1 MTKHLPLLGHRMT
14 RIFPIL
20 LFIGLAWGQET
31 QDLADYYFGNSDNY
45 QTLDVDV
52 REILDSELSQIYE
65 DANTK
70 LQNLFQFQTER
81 IEKHLVSTRF
91 NEGLWLGAV
100 MQMKN
105 PTVLETEL
113 SKPYFTQYFYEEES
127 IIENRI
133 VKLSNDVCFATNHK
147 CMVEGNFENGIS
159 TKQIIIGSKQPL
171 WNEVVK
177 RYGYAEL
184 GKMQFPKD
192 SLHRMRIVDAYF
204 KAEFVG
210 RNKCILSSRTVGKE
224 AGFNFYNI
232 EAIDSTSTRKIKH
245 PKSNYFCNYKTH
257 FGTYNIDEVDYNI
270 LTGKK
275 EPMINISIDNYN
287 LSISL
292 YDVEAKAK
300 ESISSTF
307 EGYKSIFDNM
317 IDDLIKPKLEQE
329 KLNQRTEILDRL
341 EIPRKDANI
350 LRNVLRDIIQSIKD
364 EASKKLYWSTED
376 VKHKKI
382 KRNGSTLRLKNY
394 KPTTVTLYHNGE
406 LYSRIYNKK
415 GKIKLDGI
423 NPNHNYDVYVAQKE
437 SSDSFKFATML
448 DIKGTELDKEFF
460 LSFKRVFGKSQ
471 TKSEYLE
478 SLISYYWRPEGVDSH
493 YKESLHKKNSFKR
506 LKPYCSLHV
515 KILKTENDD
524 DRKGMSPYRCPS
536 QWDGDCRSSWLQSY
550 YADDVG
556 SYNAFVETRFG
567 FRPFNALNKKL
578 YFPLV
583 NEYIIENKI
592 NFHGEFSE
600 EYYSAL
606 LEELYMVI
614 ICETSFLR
622 FLYYKELG
630 LEFGSLP
637 PGHNEFRYYEELGLE
652 FESFLESEESCLCYE
667 GIYDSWK
674 KNSSFIN

>member
-1 MTKHLPLLGHRMT
+1 MKKYLPL
-14 RIFPIL
+14 F

-133 VKLSNDVCFATNHK
+133 VKLSNDVCFASDHK

-192 SLHRMRIVDAYF
+192 SLHRMRVVDAYYE
-204 KAEFVG
+204 AEFVG
-210 RNKCILSSRTVGKE
+210 RDKCILSSRKVGKKK
-224 AGFNFYNI
+224 GFNFYNI
-232 EAIDSTSTRKIKH
+232 DAIDSTSIRKIKL
-245 PKSNYFCNYKTH
+245 PKSNYFGNYKTH

-300 ESISSTF
+300 ESISNTF
-307 EGYKSIFDNM
+307 EGYKSIINNM

-423 NPNHNYDVYVAQKE
+423 NPNHNYDVYVAHKE
-437 SSDSFKFATML
+437 SSDSFKFASKL
-448 DIKGTELDKEFF
+448 DIKGIELDKYFIYDGYYKK
-460 LSFKRVFGKSQ
+460 SYDINDARFGKSQ

-506 LKPYCSLHV
+506 LKPYCSAHV
-515 KILKTENDD
+515 KILKTKIDDEKLVCPYSDSGYSDSSCRSNWVQSYDD
-524 DRKGMSPYRCPS
+524 D
-536 QWDGDCRSSWLQSY
+536 
-550 YADDVG
+550 
-556 SYNAFVETRFG
+556 FVKTNSG
-567 FRPFNALNKKL
+567 FRPFTTLNKKL
-578 YFPLV
+578 YFPFV
-583 NEYIIENKI
+583 NKYINENKI
-592 NFHGEFSE
+592 DFHGEFSE

-622 FLYYKELG
+622 FLYYEELG

-652 FESFLESEESCLCYE
+652 FESLESEESCLCYE